1 LLHFVTL
8 TFATP
13 CRVHLVVTACN
24 RGTGH
29 RTPFEFARIMDNIV
43 QRRAETMGMP
53 LPKVRPIDTEYLLRT
68 THNDIDVSCH
78 SQFSIGSF
86 VVRGRYF
93 KAEERRYDAMLL
105 KFEADGKPL
114 LVAVAGDDN
123 MWRGYEEEVEVSS
136 PEL

>member
-1 LLHFVTL
+1 MFKFEPILLFY
-8 TFATP
+8 F
-13 CRVHLVVTACN
+13 RLVFNVNFNADC
-24 RGTGH
+24 
-29 RTPFEFARIMDNIV
+29 
-43 QRRAETMGMP
+43 
-53 LPKVRPIDTEYLLRT
+53 EYLNICLLLRFVLLT
-68 THNDIDVSCH
+68 PILHIFCRDGTIVNTNYNYVRNMPHNDIDVSCH